1 MLSGATIGTDDDFF
15 GDTAMNLMLNL
26 PADLE
31 ATIKKHAEEAGLGLA
46 DYVLRTLRLS
56 DTDVTVLPTLS
67 EEQFA
72 ASLKRLCDIHTGA
85 STTFD
90 DSRESI
96 YEGCGE

>member
-1 MLSGATIGTDDDFF
+1 
-15 GDTAMNLMLNL
+15 MNLMLNL

-31 ATIKKHAEEAGLGLA
+31 ASIRKHAENAGLDLA

-56 DTDVTVLPTLS
+56 DTDVFNRQTVS
-67 EEQFA
+67 DEQFA
-72 ASLKRLCDIHTGA
+72 SSLNRICEIHA
-85 STTFD
+85 QANMAFD